1 MYIFG
6 HFPVLKLNNV
16 GGPKTEKSTGAKYFY
31 LFPRIENTLK
41 TVSNQCLKFN

>member
-16 GGPKTEKSTGAKYFY
+16 GGPKTEKSKGAKYFY
-31 LFPRIENTLK
+31 LFIAIENT
-41 TVSNQCLKFN
+41 

>member
-16 GGPKTEKSTGAKYFY
+16 GGAKTEKNKDAKIF
-31 LFPRIENTLK
+31 LFFTAIEIT
-41 TVSNQCLKFN
+41 